1 MKKWLGLI
9 LILFSLFATAGQPV
23 VERYLFPNQ
32 EFNFPE
38 PETLVDLGEPLNLWA
53 TNYYI
58 SQYKNIPGEIALLN
72 EAGEDLGAS
81 LPLRSWCLSALEGT
95 VRIQFEDGSTK
106 IFNYHVS
113 NELSPVDC
121 SAEVPYDVSKTKFR
135 LSKTLFGEGVLN
147 YQLVPFRSIATDPLV
162 IPYGTV
168 LFIPSARGNK
178 IRIGDKIISHDGYFF
193 ASDRGGAI
201 KDTHIDVY
209 TGLFHR
215 VSYFPW
221 VGHKIEAAFK
231 AYTVK
236 DQAIIDKLRLLH
248 RKPSL

>member
-9 LILFSLFATAGQPV
+9 IILFNLAAVAGQPTSS
-23 VERYLFPNQ
+23 EKFILPNQ
-32 EFNFPE
+32 DFIFDAPE
-38 PETLVDLGEPLNLWA
+38 NIDELGEPLSLWA

-58 SQYKNIPGEIALLN
+58 SQYKNTPGEIPLRN
-72 EAGEDLGAS
+72 EAGEELGVY

-135 LSKTLFGEGVLN
+135 LSKTIFGEGVLN
-147 YQLVPFRSIATDPLV
+147 YQLVPFRSIATDPLI
-162 IPYGTV
+162 IPHGTV
-168 LFIPSARGNK
+168 LYIPDARGNK
-178 IRIGDKIISHDGYFF
+178 IKLGDKIITHDGYFF

-201 KDTHIDVY
+201 KDNHIDVY

-215 VSYFPW
+215 VNYFPW
-221 VGHKIEAAFK
+221 VGHKLETTFK
-231 AYTVK
+231 AYIIK
-236 DQAIIDKLRLLH
+236 DQTIIDKLRILH
-248 RKPSL
+248 KKP